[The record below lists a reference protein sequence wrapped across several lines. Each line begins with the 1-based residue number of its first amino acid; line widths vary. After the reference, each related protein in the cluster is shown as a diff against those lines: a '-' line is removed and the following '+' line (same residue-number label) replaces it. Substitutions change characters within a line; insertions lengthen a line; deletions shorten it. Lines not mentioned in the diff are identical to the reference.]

1 MKKLFLITLIGILS
15 CFNTCF
21 ACGCKGSNTLNTH
34 VCQKACQNVLSLIH
48 LDISLLSPR
57 ASIADLGV
65 CGPKTTCCKKQ
76 VIAPDCCPESDMPAT
91 NDKKSMTTDDTQE
104 KIIPVA
110 NIQTTNQPCTKQ
122 QSKVS
127 LFRIDLFRIF
137 KFQVL

>member
-1 MKKLFLITLIGILS
+1 MKKLFLIVLIGFLN
-15 CFNTCF
+15 CPAF
-21 ACGCKGSNTLNTH
+21 ACGCKGSNTLTTH

-76 VIAPDCCPESDMPAT
+76 VISPDCCPEPDCPAT
-91 NDKKSMTTDDTQE
+91 NDKKSMAPENEQE

-110 NIQTTNQPCTKQ
+110 NKQITNQICKKTQ
-122 QSKVS
+122 DKVS
-127 LFRIDLFRIF
+127 AFRVDLFRIF
-137 KFQVL
+137 KFQIL